1 MEQATPDP
9 RGRARHR
16 GLYALSV
23 AVVIGAGLASR
34 SEALA
39 LSPFVA
45 KYAGDALWGL
55 MIFVGLGLVWPTR
68 RTTTLAA
75 LAAAV
80 CVAVECSQLYR
91 APWLD
96 AARRTWPGRMMLG
109 NTFGWGD
116 IAAYLVGIAA
126 GGLAEWAGEV
136 LRPARQ
142 TPGST
147 LASRR

>member
-1 MEQATPDP
+1 MQQVPPDR

-16 GLYALSV
+16 GFHALWV
-23 AVVIGAGLASR
+23 ALVIGAGLASR

-55 MIFVGLGLVWPTR
+55 MIFLGLGLVWPAR

-96 AARRTWPGRMMLG
+96 AARRTWAGRMMLG

-126 GGLAEWAGEV
+126 GGLAEWAAGRA
-136 LRPARQ
+136 LHRPGRP
-142 TPGST
+142 TPSSG
-147 LASRR
+147 